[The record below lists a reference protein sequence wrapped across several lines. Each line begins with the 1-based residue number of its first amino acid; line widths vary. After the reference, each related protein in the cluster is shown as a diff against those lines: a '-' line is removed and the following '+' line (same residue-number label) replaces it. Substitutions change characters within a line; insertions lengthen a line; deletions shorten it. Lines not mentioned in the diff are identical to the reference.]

1 MASLGRKKHILHK
14 LVKIIKEK
22 EIHFNSFYK
31 AHVNL
36 RPKSDKG
43 IIRKENYGSSVS
55 SWTQM
60 QTFQT
65 H

>member
-14 LVKIIKEK
+14 LVQIIKEK

-43 IIRKENYGSSVS
+43 IIRKENYSSFVS
-55 SWTQM
+55 S
-60 QTFQT
+60 
-65 H
+65 